1 LSELKTPEE
10 MLALCGEI
18 PFATK
23 GRSMWPFV
31 RDNPDAVRIGRI
43 EKEIVKG
50 DVILFR
56 YQGRVLLHRVCG
68 QDENGFITRGDNCI
82 ACETGIAEEDVI
94 GILTGVTR
102 KGSIRTPG
110 GIGYK
115 LYKALW
121 CSNRFFV
128 RLTHMAV
135 SLRRAVKRR
144 LKRSGKKR

>member
-1 LSELKTPEE
+1 MSELKTAEE

-31 RDNPDAVRIGRI
+31 RHNPDAVRIGRI
-43 EKEIVKG
+43 DRKIVKG

-68 QDENGFITRGDNCI
+68 QDENGYITRGDNCI
-82 ACETGIAEEDVI
+82 ACEKGIREEDVI

-115 LYKALW
+115 LYQVIW
-121 CSNRFFV
+121 CSNRLFV

-135 SLRRAVKRR
+135 RLKRR
-144 LKRSGKKR
+144 LQKRKR

>member
-1 LSELKTPEE
+1 LPDGLFEHESSEAVLERYGE
-10 MLALCGEI
+10 M
-18 PFATK
+18 PFPTK

-43 EKEIVKG
+43 EKEIIKG

-68 QDENGFITRGDNCI
+68 KDEYGYITRGDNCI
-82 ACETGIAEEDVI
+82 ACEKGIREEDVI

-110 GIGYK
+110 GIGYA
-115 LYKALW
+115 LYKTVW
-121 CSNRFFV
+121 CSSRLFV
-128 RLTHMAV
+128 RLTHCAV
-135 SLRRAVKRR
+135 RLRRTLRR
-144 LKRSGKKR
+144 RNRKK